1 MKFPVAPALAALLF
15 ASSALLSAQDPEPP
29 AAPAT
34 PEKPP
39 ATETKTDAP
48 SQLEKPT
55 EKPVPE
61 EKPAE
66 KASPPSKPA
75 PKPPKPTKP
84 GERLTPRTA
93 VDSLTD
99 AELDQVISLLKENYI
114 NPDALSDDEL
124 KRASVQGII
133 ERIAPGA
140 AIIEPLVAGS
150 REVSPFRAEI
160 LDARIGYARL
170 GSTTPG
176 NVGELDAALANF
188 TEKTLGALVLDLRAT
203 PQSAEFEQTAEVC
216 RRFCPKGK
224 VLFTVKKPNIKQEQ
238 ILTSK
243 DDPKY
248 SGILVV
254 LVDRDTAGNAEIIA
268 SVLRTHVRAM
278 VLGQRTKGEAVE
290 FAELPLA
297 GGKFLRVAV
306 AEVGLPDNVAVFPG
320 GVKPDLAVEVAQE
333 TTHEV
338 LKKELEKGVAEFVF
352 ETERARMNEAALVA
366 GTNPELDAI
375 QAAQKARG
383 EKPKA
388 PLRDAVLQRAVD
400 FITTIAIYEKKPA
413 ARK

>member
-1 MKFPVAPALAALLF
+1 MKLPVAPALAALLF
-15 ASSALLSAQDPEPP
+15 ASAPLLRAQAPEPAP
-29 AAPAT
+29 APESPAPEKKPDAPAT
-34 PEKPP
+34 PEKPTAP
-39 ATETKTDAP
+39 ETP
-48 SQLEKPT
+48 PEPPIPT
-55 EKPVPE
+55 PL
-61 EKPAE
+61 
-66 KASPPSKPA
+66 KPA
-75 PKPPKPTKP
+75 PKPPKPAKP
-84 GERLTPRTA
+84 GEPLTTRSA

-114 NPDALSDDEL
+114 NPDALSEDDL

-140 AIIEPLVAGS
+140 AIIEARAAAAS
-150 REVSPFRAEI
+150 EASPFRAEI

-170 GSTTPG
+170 GATTPG
-176 NVGELDAALANF
+176 NVGELDAALAKF
-188 TEKTLGALVLDLRAT
+188 TEKKLGALVLDLRAT
-203 PQSAEFEQTAEVC
+203 PPSAEFEQTAEVC
-216 RRFCPKGK
+216 RRFCPQGK
-224 VLFTVKKPNIKQEQ
+224 VLFSVKKPNIKQEQ

-248 SGILVV
+248 RGVLVV

-278 VLGQRTKGEAVE
+278 IIGQRTKGEAVE

-297 GGKFLRVAV
+297 GGKLLRVAV

-333 TTHEV
+333 TTNEV
-338 LKKELEKGVAEFVF
+338 LKRELEKGVGEFVF

-375 QAAQKARG
+375 QALQKAKG
-383 EKPKA
+383 ERPKP
-388 PLRDAVLQRAVD
+388 PLRDVVLQRAVD

-413 ARK
+413 AGK